1 MVIQNYKTSDIE
13 NNKNYIFLNNQKA
26 FKTRDNGYFDN
37 FGKLYFN
44 SRMDQMIKISGYRI
58 DALEIQQ
65 ILSSLETVNNSA
77 VFTQINKSKTKDLCL
92 ALETK
97 KKISVDKVRKKLK
110 NNLPL
115 YSVPKKIFF
124 FKKFPL
130 NLNGKVD
137 KKKLANF
144 CKNKA

>member
-1 MVIQNYKTSDIE
+1 MRTIKI
-13 NNKNYIFLNNQKA
+13 IFLNNQKA
-26 FKTRDNGYFDN
+26 FKTRDSGYFDN
-37 FGKLYFN
+37 YGKLYFN

-65 ILSSLETVNNSA
+65 ILSSVESLTNSV
-77 VFTQINKSKTKDLCL
+77 VFTQINKNKTKDLCL

-144 CKNKA
+144 CKNKV

>member
-1 MVIQNYKTSDIE
+1 
-13 NNKNYIFLNNQKA
+13 
-26 FKTRDNGYFDN
+26 
-37 FGKLYFN
+37 
-44 SRMDQMIKISGYRI
+44 MDQMIKISGYRI

>member
-1 MVIQNYKTSDIE
+1 MGDIE

-26 FKTRDNGYFDN
+26 FKTRDSGYFDN

-65 ILSSLETVNNSA
+65 ILSSLESVNNSV

-144 CKNKA
+144 CKNKV